1 MGLSRMKHLANS
13 CCMISL
19 RKGPV
24 GNSIKPFIPTL
35 KQTVD
40 IIRWSLTSR
49 RISELRSKKKVQA
62 AVKGA
67 VLRRDTLKQDQSIQ
81 G

>member
-1 MGLSRMKHLANS
+1 
-13 CCMISL
+13 MISL

-40 IIRWSLTSR
+40 IIRWSLTSGSNTLKQAS
-49 RISELRSKKKVQA
+49 ISELRSKKKVQA
-62 AVKGA
+62 AVKWA